1 MAARKP
7 TAHSTSPDAP
17 LGIASMTGFAR
28 IQGQDEGARWTW
40 EVRSVNGRGLDLRCR
55 VPAGFDEVEAQA
67 RERTG
72 RRIARGSV
80 NIALQVERTEKGVD
94 YRINTAVLDRIAERL
109 PDLAHQFPSAL
120 APSLDGL
127 LALRG
132 VIEPVEDETLEDERE
147 ARFEAILQSF
157 DAALEAL
164 ITARAEE
171 GGRLAVLVGD
181 CLNDIERLGTLARE
195 AALGQPQSVRAKL
208 EERIAQLGDPAT
220 VPAERL
226 AQEVMLAAAKAD
238 VREEL
243 DRLQSHVEAAR
254 ALLAEGGSVGR
265 KFDFLCQEFNREAN
279 TLCSKAADLALTRLG
294 LDLKVTIDQMREQ
307 IQNIA

>member
-1 MAARKP
+1 M
-7 TAHSTSPDAP
+7 
-17 LGIASMTGFAR
+17 
-28 IQGQDEGARWTW
+28 
-40 EVRSVNGRGLDLRCR
+40 
-55 VPAGFDEVEAQA
+55 PAGFDEVEAQA
-67 RERTG
+67 RDRIG

-94 YRINTAVLDRIAERL
+94 YRINTAVLERIAERL
-109 PDLAHQFPSAL
+109 PELAHRFPTAL

-132 VIEPVEDETLEDERE
+132 VIEPVEDETREDERE

-157 DAALEAL
+157 DAALDAL
-164 ITARAEE
+164 IAARGEE
-171 GGRLAVLVGD
+171 GGRLAVLIGD
-181 CLNDIERLGTLARE
+181 CLDDIERLATLSRE
-195 AALGQPQSVRAKL
+195 AALRQPETVRLKL
-208 EERIAQLGDPAT
+208 EERIAQLGDPASIA
-220 VPAERL
+220 AERL

-243 DRLQSHVEAAR
+243 DRLQSHVVAAR
-254 ALLAEGGSVGR
+254 DLLTQGGSVGR